1 MLTGYLGNYD
11 YYLEKKQEKELS
23 DESSIDTKNVENARN
38 IAKDDSQSKS
48 DWKNRK
54 EMQAKRRKLENDL
67 KKTEDAI
74 EALETRNDEL
84 DTLMASPEICTDVAE
99 LTKLSREKETNLKE
113 LDLLYEQWEVLQTD
127 L

>member
-1 MLTGYLGNYD
+1 
-11 YYLEKKQEKELS
+11 
-23 DESSIDTKNVENARN
+23 
-38 IAKDDSQSKS
+38 
-48 DWKNRK
+48 
-54 EMQAKRRKLENDL
+54 MQAKRRKLENDL

-99 LTKLSREKETNLKE
+99 LTQLSREKESNLKE

>member
-1 MLTGYLGNYD
+1 MFTN
-11 YYLEKKQEKELS
+11 
-23 DESSIDTKNVENARN
+23 TKNVENARN